1 MAENKANS
9 IAQCYWLSIAACE
22 TKEHENTIAG
32 SINSYTHQLS
42 HTYVWSGIEEQ
53 YSDTLLL

>member
-42 HTYVWSGIEEQ
+42 HTYV
-53 YSDTLLL
+53 